1 MLKIAIAS
9 YQIDPVQSAFC
20 FRQNVINRGYTDAII
35 KCGAIP
41 VVIPYIDPK
50 YAKQALDGFS
60 GLLLPGGADVSP
72 SLYGEEN
79 IYSKGCDLEYD
90 KYELAL
96 LKAAEELEIMTLG
109 VCRGAQL
116 INVYHNGSLYQDIE
130 INTHSPIH
138 RRPDK
143 PYEGVH
149 SVELSDDSFLLP
161 LFGNKTLSVNSLHH
175 QGIKRLGDG
184 LKASAIAEDGVIEAF
199 EGKNTIAVQW
209 HPEAM
214 FDEMKSIF
222 SYFIKEAEHD

>member
-1 MLKIAIAS
+1 MIKIAIAS
-9 YQIDPVQSAFC
+9 YQIDPVKSAFC
-20 FRQNVINRGYTDAII
+20 FKQNVINRGYTDAILS
-35 KCGAIP
+35 CGAIP
-41 VVIPYIDPK
+41 VVIPYLDPE
-50 YAKQALDGFS
+50 YAKEALKGFS
-60 GLLLPGGADVSP
+60 GLLIPGGSDISP

-79 IYSKGCDLEYD
+79 TYSKGCDLEYD

-96 LKAAEELEIMTLG
+96 LKAAEELGIMTLG

-130 INTHSPIH
+130 RNTQSPIH

-149 SVELSDDSFLLP
+149 SVDLFDSSFLLP

-184 LKASAIAEDGVIEAF
+184 LRASAIAEDGVIEAF
-199 EGKNTIAVQW
+199 EGDKTIAVQW

-214 FDEMKSIF
+214 FDAMRPIF
-222 SYFIKEAEHD
+222 SYFVKEAEHA